1 MSNILSGKVI
11 VVTGCS
17 SGIGRAIALECAQQE
32 AKLVL
37 HYLGDPQSSK
47 DMESLRDELANISN
61 QNAKS
66 PQTVEVAVNVTQPD
80 AGDQIV
86 KAAVSMFGAIN
97 GIVHNAGTCQFE
109 DFLDVTR
116 PQLTNHMDV
125 NFNGPFA
132 ITQAVIQQMIKQK
145 SGGSIVC
152 IASISASMGSERLT
166 HYASTKAAILGLNAS
181 LAVAFGK
188 QGIRF
193 NCVSPGT
200 IETSMNK
207 QDLAGPKRLAMEG
220 RVPLGRL
227 GVPEDIAKPVVF
239 FLSDM
244 AQYVSGQ
251 NLIVDGGSS
260 VFYQ

>member
-1 MSNILSGKVI
+1 M
-11 VVTGCS
+11 
-17 SGIGRAIALECAQQE
+17 
-32 AKLVL
+32 
-37 HYLGDPQSSK
+37 QSLK
-47 DMESLRDELANISN
+47 DEMERIQDANG
-61 QNAKS
+61 S
-66 PQTVEVAVNVTQPD
+66 PLQFVEVAANVAHPD
-80 AGDQIV
+80 AGDLIV
-86 KAAVSMFGAIN
+86 NAAVSNFGAID
-97 GIVHNAGTCQFE
+97 GIVHNAGICQFQ

-116 PQLTNHMDV
+116 PQIGSHMDV
-125 NFNGPFA
+125 NFTGPFN
-132 ITQAVIQQMIKQK
+132 ISQAVVRQMIKQK

-152 IASISASMGSERLT
+152 IASISATFGSERLT
-166 HYASTKAAILGLNAS
+166 HYASSKAAILGLNAS

-188 QGIRF
+188 EGIRF

-207 QDLAGPKRLAMEG
+207 VDLAGPKKLQMEG

-244 AQYVSGQ
+244 AQYISGQ
-251 NLIVDGGSS
+251 NLIIDGGSS

>member
-11 VVTGCS
+11 AVTGCS
-17 SGIGRAIALECAQQE
+17 SGIGRAIALECARQD

-37 HYLGDPQSSK
+37 HYLGDAQSSK
-47 DMESLRDELANISN
+47 DMQSLRDELRQIQS
-61 QNAKS
+61 QDAKS
-66 PQTVEVAVNVTQPD
+66 PQAVEIAANVALPD

-86 KAAVSMFGAIN
+86 SAALSTFGAID
-97 GIVHNAGTCQFE
+97 GIVHNAGICQFQ

-116 PQLTNHMDV
+116 PQLATHMDV
-125 NFNGPFA
+125 NFTGPFS
-132 ITQAVIQQMIKQK
+132 ITQAVVQQMIKQQ
-145 SGGSIVC
+145 SGGSVVC
-152 IASISASMGSERLT
+152 IASISASLGSERLT
-166 HYASTKAAILGLNAS
+166 HYSSTKAAILGFSTS
-181 LAVAFGK
+181 LAVTFGK

-207 QDLAGPKRLAMEG
+207 QDLAGPKRLSMES

-244 AQYVSGQ
+244 AQYISGQ
-251 NLIVDGGSS
+251 NLVVDGGSS